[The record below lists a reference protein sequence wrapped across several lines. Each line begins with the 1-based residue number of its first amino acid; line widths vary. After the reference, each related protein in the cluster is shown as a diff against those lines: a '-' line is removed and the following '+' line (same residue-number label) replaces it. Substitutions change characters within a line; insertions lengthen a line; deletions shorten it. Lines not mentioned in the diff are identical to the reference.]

1 MDAIELR
8 TKTDVSAAQEM
19 DGKSSMDREERDR
32 VQLLRLGKR
41 PVLKVDLVV
50 YQPCH
55 IYLLM
60 R

>member
-50 YQPCH
+50 HQPCH

-60 R
+60 Q